1 MRTIRGLIVGAAVA
15 LLVHA
20 GTATAA
26 PPNFTAA
33 ANLCAAQGGHFSS
46 RLDGSAYR
54 CTFSE
59 AMNQHELRTAHA
71 LCTVYN
77 GLLSATLNSPASYEC
92 TIQP

>member
-1 MRTIRGLIVGAAVA
+1 MRAIRWLILGAAAA
-15 LLVHA
+15 LLVNA
-20 GTATAA
+20 GTVAAA
-26 PPNFTAA
+26 PPDFTAA
-33 ANLCAAQGGHFSS
+33 ERLCAAQGGHFSS

-54 CTFSE
+54 CAFSE